1 MLLGCMFMKEINPT
15 KQIKFLIYNL
25 FVMDQKEIKN
35 SYILGNSRLQSQ
47 LSYINPKLELQN
59 VAGTFHIISDS
70 SIHHQQKELMN
81 FKLNNQSLT
90 ENIRDCLK
98 QADLWS
104 DDPNSIGYHFEYYSN
119 KKWWMIRNSTTV
131 DDMLC
136 NEKKTIIIR
145 LRLLHTK
152 REYY

>member
-1 MLLGCMFMKEINPT
+1 
-15 KQIKFLIYNL
+15 
-25 FVMDQKEIKN
+25 MDQKEIKN

-47 LSYINPKLELQN
+47 LSFINPKLELQT
-59 VAGTFHIISDS
+59 VADGTFHIISDS
-70 SIHHQQKELMN
+70 SIHHQQKDLMN
-81 FKLNNQSLT
+81 FKLNNQTTLT

-104 DDPNSIGYHFEYYSN
+104 DDPFSLGYHFEYYSN

-131 DDMLC
+131 NNMLC
-136 NEKKTIIIR
+136 NEKKNLIIR
-145 LRLLHTK
+145 LRILHTK